1 MKNDEQRILLS
12 KLRIS
17 NHLEIERGRHRGLQ
31 AKERICKLCLKEV
44 EDEIHF
50 LLKCEALQ
58 NVKTPFIDLINNNN
72 YNFKHLDIREQFIWL
87 MSNEDN
93 FIINKLSDMI
103 LKLHSSR
110 NDIIQN

>member
-1 MKNDEQRILLS
+1 MFIGSWRWNSLLIKMWS
-12 KLRIS
+12 TS
-17 NHLEIERGRHRGLQ
+17 
-31 AKERICKLCLKEV
+31 
-44 EDEIHF
+44 
-50 LLKCEALQ
+50 KCE
-58 NVKTPFIDLINNNN
+58 NTPFIDLINNKN

-93 FIINKLSDMI
+93 FIINQLSDII

>member
-17 NHLEIERGRHRGLQ
+17 NHNLEIGRGRHRGLQ
-31 AKERICKLCLKEV
+31 AKERICKLCLTEV

-58 NVKTPFIDLINNNN
+58 NVRTPFIDLINNNN
-72 YNFKHLDIREQFIWL
+72 YNFKYLDIRDQFIWL

-93 FIINKLSDMI
+93 FIINQSPLCLPLPISKL
-103 LKLHSSR
+103 
-110 NDIIQN
+110 

>member
-12 KLRIS
+12 KLWIC
-17 NHLEIERGRHRGLQ
+17 NLNLEIERGRHRGLQ
-31 AKERICKLCLKEV
+31 AKEISCKLWLKEV

-58 NVKTPFIDLINNNN
+58 NVRTPFINNNN

-93 FIINKLSDMI
+93 FIINQLSDMI

-110 NDIIQN
+110 NDRIQN

>member
-1 MKNDEQRILLS
+1 MIVRFADIGGINDHHCLNFLVIFCFHLFYIYVLL
-12 KLRIS
+12 R
-17 NHLEIERGRHRGLQ
+17 
-31 AKERICKLCLKEV
+31 
-44 EDEIHF
+44 
-50 LLKCEALQ
+50 CEALQ
-58 NVKTPFIDLINNNN
+58 NVRTPFIDLINNNN

-93 FIINKLSDMI
+93 FIINQLSDMI

>member
-1 MKNDEQRILLS
+1 LDAKPFLLS

-17 NHLEIERGRHRGLQ
+17 NHNLEIERGRHRGLQ

-58 NVKTPFIDLINNNN
+58 NVRTPFIDLINNNN
-72 YNFKHLDIREQFIWL
+72 YNFKHLDIREKVIWL

-93 FIINKLSDMI
+93 FIINQLSDMI
-103 LKLHSSR
+103 LKHSSR

>member
-1 MKNDEQRILLS
+1 MCVLTSASI
-12 KLRIS
+12 
-17 NHLEIERGRHRGLQ
+17 
-31 AKERICKLCLKEV
+31 
-44 EDEIHF
+44 IHF

-58 NVKTPFIDLINNNN
+58 NVRTPFMDLINNNN

-93 FIINKLSDMI
+93 FIINQLSDMI

-110 NDIIQN
+110 NDII